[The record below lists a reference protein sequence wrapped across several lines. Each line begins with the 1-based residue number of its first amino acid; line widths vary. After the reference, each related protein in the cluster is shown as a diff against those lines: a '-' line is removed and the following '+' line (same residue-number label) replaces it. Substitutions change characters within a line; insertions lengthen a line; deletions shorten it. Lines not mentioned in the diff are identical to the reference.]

1 MTGML
6 VCLSAA
12 MLGVDYGWQP
22 LADGGVE
29 YIIQIEPQM
38 LDSLQDGK
46 GLTSA
51 LPASARNIR
60 RYRIVVGSGELP
72 HHGEPLPNEV
82 EQATDGLGRGEAA
95 AASRVGYD
103 EPLERDSLP
112 GELEPPEL
120 SAMPIESPY
129 PSNYEKAGIPLP
141 GPIASPALLAQEKPQ
156 LPAEPPRRRE
166 VSAPQ
171 EIGSA
176 GYADTHSTSRPLVK
190 PQVSQSRASEFPPR
204 HSSEIKSP
212 KTREI
217 EFPEVPV
224 REEPAG
230 KLAANKPAEPAKEL
244 PAAAEEPE
252 SLSDPKP
259 PAADSS
265 IGKQSPTTLVG
276 LFASLGGNVF
286 LVWVASGQRNRYR
299 ALLRRSH
306 EALAAASV
314 SELPRDS
321 HTDDMPRW
329 ERVTTDDA
337 LPDEE

>member
-1 MTGML
+1 MTGIL

-22 LADGGVE
+22 LANGGVE

-60 RYRIVVGSGELP
+60 RYRIVVGTGELP

-82 EQATDGLGRGEAA
+82 EQTTDGLGQAEAA
-95 AASRVGYD
+95 EASRVGYD

-112 GELEPPEL
+112 GELEAPEL

-156 LPAEPPRRRE
+156 PPAEPPRRRE

-171 EIGSA
+171 ESGP
-176 GYADTHSTSRPLVK
+176 ADAHSTSKPLVK
-190 PQVSQSRASEFPPR
+190 PQLSQSRASEFPPR
-204 HSSEIKSP
+204 HSSEIKPP

-230 KLAANKPAEPAKEL
+230 KSAANKPAESAKES

-252 SLSDPKP
+252 SPSDPKP
-259 PAADSS
+259 PAAESS
-265 IGKQSPTTLVG
+265 IGKHSPTTLVG

-321 HTDDMPRW
+321 QPDDMPRW

-337 LPDEE
+337 LSGEE